1 MIPLFADAIESLLYT
16 FRLFLEVL
24 VHVDFK
30 HPVSVIS

>member
-1 MIPLFADAIESLLYT
+1 MIPLFADAIESLLDT

-24 VHVDFK
+24 VHIDLE